1 MEFIHK
7 LKFDKMKKL
16 TLLFLTATLLFS
28 FAPLQMKAAI
38 KTTNATTIK
47 AKPNATDE
55 AKVLIDRL
63 NQIKTTDKSNMT
75 AGEKKELRQEVRS
88 LKSELK
94 GIGGGVYLSVG
105 AILIIALLLILL
117 L

>member
-1 MEFIHK
+1 
-7 LKFDKMKKL
+7 MKKL
-16 TLLFLTATLLFS
+16 TLLFLTACLLFAM
-28 FAPLQMKAAI
+28 APIQMNAATNS
-38 KTTNATTIK
+38 TTATTIK
-47 AKPNATDE
+47 AKPNASDE

-63 NQIKTTDKSNMT
+63 NEIKTTDKSNMT
-75 AGEKKELRQEVRS
+75 AGERKELRQEVRS